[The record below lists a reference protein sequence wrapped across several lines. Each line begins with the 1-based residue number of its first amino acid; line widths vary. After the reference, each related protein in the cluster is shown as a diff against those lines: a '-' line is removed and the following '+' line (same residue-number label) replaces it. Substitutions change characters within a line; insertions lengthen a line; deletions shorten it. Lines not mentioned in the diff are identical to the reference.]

1 MLRYGRKQWVYVLG
15 GLMLLGLVGCSSGQ
29 SEESQPESIS
39 SAASQAETE
48 SSGEAVTILESASES
63 EESEPETEPR
73 TEEERSSAAEETST
87 EAEAQETVARE
98 TEPSVEP
105 VYFEGD
111 EQEVIKQ
118 KLALGGDNA
127 YCHAV
132 TNFFEDQGVTDISS
146 IFDYMFATDSQYYSE
161 EDFDGYSDTILN
173 LAKNEIYARRGR
185 MFTDPE
191 LYEFFLTRMWY
202 EPKYTPEEFDEGVFN
217 EYERANLDLL
227 VSLGA

>member
-1 MLRYGRKQWVYVLG
+1 MSQYGRKKWIYALS
-15 GLMLLGLVGCSSGQ
+15 GLLFLGLVGCSSA
-29 SEESQPESIS
+29 QPEETQPEIMS
-39 SAASQAETE
+39 SAASQVETQSTQAETL
-48 SSGEAVTILESASES
+48 IPESASES
-63 EESEPETEPR
+63 EESEPETEEESSSIVEDTS
-73 TEEERSSAAEETST
+73 TEEETQ
-87 EAEAQETVARE
+87 EA
-98 TEPSVEP
+98 EPSVEP

-111 EQEVIKQ
+111 EREVIEQ

-202 EPKYTPEEFDEGVFN
+202 EPKYTPEEFGEGVFN

>member
-1 MLRYGRKQWVYVLG
+1 MYVLG

-29 SEESQPESIS
+29 SEESQPGSIS
-39 SAASQAETE
+39 SEASQAETE

-63 EESEPETEPR
+63 EESEPETEEESSSIVEDTS
-73 TEEERSSAAEETST
+73 TEEETQ
-87 EAEAQETVARE
+87 EA
-98 TEPSVEP
+98 EPSVEP

-111 EQEVIKQ
+111 EREVREQ
-118 KLALGGDNA
+118 KLALALGNS
-127 YCHAV
+127 YYRE
-132 TNFFEDQGVTDISS
+132 TMEFFEDQGITDPSS
-146 IFDYMFATDSQYYSE
+146 IYDDFFNTDSQYYTA
-161 EDFDGYSDTILN
+161 EDFAGYSDTILK

-185 MFTDPE
+185 MFADPE

-227 VSLGA
+227 VRLGA

>member
-1 MLRYGRKQWVYVLG
+1 
-15 GLMLLGLVGCSSGQ
+15 MLLGLVGCSSGQ
-29 SEESQPESIS
+29 SEESQPGSIS
-39 SAASQAETE
+39 SEASQAETE

-63 EESEPETEPR
+63 EESEPETEEESSSIVEDTS
-73 TEEERSSAAEETST
+73 TEEETQ
-87 EAEAQETVARE
+87 EA
-98 TEPSVEP
+98 EPSVEP